1 MITETAFTV
10 RARGLEPAYLRLGA
24 GEIERRAAEA
34 VATLASCQVC
44 PRNCRVDRLHGK
56 VAVCRSARHALVG
69 SHFPHFGEEDCLR
82 GWNGSGTIF
91 FSWCNLRCVFCFHPD
106 TPISTDQ
113 GLTRIV
119 DLFEQGRDETDG
131 QDRRVR
137 LLHGK
142 VSVATRTGGLAP
154 VAKVFRHH
162 FTGDLIRVKPFNC
175 PPLLLT
181 PDHEVFVAPKT
192 SLREIAK
199 VRAERLTG
207 EYDLVVPKRAPG
219 GMKVE
224 LDVYD
229 LLSSGP
235 RRVFRSH
242 GRRLSPGQLASLFSR
257 PLTSRALA
265 EITGYHPA
273 YIRKLRGRWR
283 AGLSSDRGEEI
294 WIVNAVMEEAGRVR
308 FKTEQRP
315 GIPARIALDERLAWL
330 LGIYCAEGHI
340 TSSAARPNSHR
351 VVLSFGKREA
361 ELADRARKGLRELFG
376 VEPQVV
382 QRRTTVTVEIGK
394 ASLATVFAR
403 LCGRNAHEKRVP
415 PVLAQATQEILRAF
429 LEGVVDGDGCDRGTH
444 MVVNTVSEQLAMG
457 LFEVGLLLGML
468 PSFHRWEPPPVTVI
482 EGREVNQA
490 PLHYVKFPKVDPAT
504 GRRHSRWREAEGY
517 FLVPVHKVERVPYDG
532 PVFNLEVD
540 DPDHSYLAPFVAV
553 GNCQNFDVSQKGEGL
568 EVAPERLAGM
578 MLDLQ
583 ARGCHNINFVTPEH
597 VVPQILE
604 ALPWAIRGGL
614 RLPIVYNTSA
624 YDSLESLRWMD
635 GIVDIY
641 MPDFKVWDGA
651 VAKRYLKAPDYPDA
665 ARAAIREMHRQVGP
679 LQMDEHGLARRG
691 LLVRHLVM
699 PGMPEETR
707 RIMRWLAE
715 ELGPDTYV
723 NVMEQYYPAGAVS
736 EEKYPE
742 INRKLSRSEYDAAV
756 RIAREA
762 GLRRLDERRP
772 RLRPLWG

>member
-10 RARGLEPAYLRLGA
+10 RARDIEPAYLRLGVE
-24 GEIERRAAEA
+24 EIERRAAEA

-56 VAVCRSARHALVG
+56 VAVCRSARYALVG

-106 TPISTDQ
+106 TLIATDQ
-113 GLTRIV
+113 GLTRIA
-119 DLFEQGRDETDG
+119 DLFEQGQDETEG
-131 QDRRVR
+131 QGGRTRF
-137 LLHGK
+137 LHGK
-142 VSVATRTGGLAP
+142 VGVVTRTGGAAP
-154 VAKVFRHH
+154 VAKAFRHH

-192 SLREIAK
+192 SLREIVK
-199 VRAERLTG
+199 VGAERLTG
-207 EYDLVVPKRAPG
+207 EYDLVVPKRVPG
-219 GMKVE
+219 GME
-224 LDVYD
+224 L
-229 LLSSGP
+229 
-235 RRVFRSH
+235 
-242 GRRLSPGQLASLFSR
+242 
-257 PLTSRALA
+257 
-265 EITGYHPA
+265 
-273 YIRKLRGRWR
+273 
-283 AGLSSDRGEEI
+283 
-294 WIVNAVMEEAGRVR
+294 
-308 FKTEQRP
+308 
-315 GIPARIALDERLAWL
+315 
-330 LGIYCAEGHI
+330 
-340 TSSAARPNSHR
+340 
-351 VVLSFGKREA
+351 
-361 ELADRARKGLRELFG
+361 
-376 VEPQVV
+376 
-382 QRRTTVTVEIGK
+382 
-394 ASLATVFAR
+394 
-403 LCGRNAHEKRVP
+403 
-415 PVLAQATQEILRAF
+415 
-429 LEGVVDGDGCDRGTH
+429 
-444 MVVNTVSEQLAMG
+444 
-457 LFEVGLLLGML
+457 
-468 PSFHRWEPPPVTVI
+468 
-482 EGREVNQA
+482 
-490 PLHYVKFPKVDPAT
+490 DPAT

-532 PVFNLEVD
+532 AVFNLEVD

-553 GNCQNFDVSQKGEGL
+553 GNCQNFDLSQKGEGL

-578 MLDLQ
+578 MLELQ

-665 ARAAIREMHRQVGP
+665 ARAAILEMHRQVGP

-691 LLVRHLVM
+691 LLVRHMVM
-699 PGMPEETR
+699 PGMLEETR
-707 RIMRWLAE
+707 RIVRWLAE

-723 NVMEQYYPAGAVS
+723 NVMAQYYPAGAVS
-736 EEKYPE
+736 AEKYPE
-742 INRKLSRSEYDAAV
+742 INRKLSRSEYDEAV
-756 RIAREA
+756 RLAREA